1 MGLDIALLET
11 FTLVADLGSFSGAAR
26 RQGITQ
32 PAVSSQ
38 IKALEKEIGARLL
51 DRTRGKI
58 ALTPEGRAAYR
69 HARRILDERD
79 AMLSTIPQAN
89 GAVSGLLLLGASSI
103 PGEYLLP
110 PLMAKYVGEYPGVN
124 ISLDISDSGVVAK
137 DVLADRIELGFVG
150 AAPFEKALQRKQFAE
165 DRLVLIG
172 PEGHRLEKKSVV
184 QPSELLAER
193 IVMRKETSGTRRRLE
208 AALSEAGLGPDSID
222 MVAQMGS
229 TQAVISAVHAGLGL
243 GVVSNLA
250 AENARKCGGCFVAKI
265 SGMDLARKFYAIN
278 LKKKPLSPAAEK
290 FLEMAVG

>member
-1 MGLDIALLET
+1 MGFDISLLET

-38 IKALEKEIGARLL
+38 IKALEKEVGARLL
-51 DRTRGKI
+51 DRTRNKI

-79 AMLSTIPQAN
+79 AMLSTIPQSS
-89 GAVSGLLLLGASSI
+89 GAVSGLLLIGASSI

-110 PLMAKYVGEYPGVN
+110 PLMAKYIAQYPGVN
-124 ISLDISDSGVVAK
+124 ISLDISDSGVVAR
-137 DVLADRIELGFVG
+137 DVLADRVELGFVG

-172 PEGHRLEKKSVV
+172 PEGHRLEGRSVIE
-184 QPSELLAER
+184 PSELLAER
-193 IVMRKETSGTRRRLE
+193 IVMRKETSGTRRMLE

-222 MVAQMGS
+222 MVAEMGS
-229 TQAVISAVHAGLGL
+229 TQAVISAVRSGIGL
-243 GVVSNLA
+243 GVVSDLA
-250 AENARKCGGCFVAKI
+250 AENARKCGGCFVAQI
-265 SGMDLARKFYAIN
+265 QGMDLARKFYAIN